1 MRIDYLPY
9 RPGGPEPNRHALV
22 QRPDSVAAQAIVPAD
37 GVRRVMRD
45 LPQVA
50 VDPQQPLP
58 GQQAQRAYQ
67 STEAMGRSGP
77 QFEGFE
83 VWA

>member
-1 MRIDYLPY
+1 M
-9 RPGGPEPNRHALV
+9 
-22 QRPDSVAAQAIVPAD
+22 PAD

-83 VWA
+83 VWT